1 MRLAA
6 QAYRP
11 RSAITAYGR
20 GLVTTVHGPS
30 KFMTHARQPESLRD
44 RGQDGCEHA
53 RLIRY
58 QHQALQP
65 GLPGCRKLVDI
76 TLHPKH
82 SFAACAQIQASVAHV
97 DDMVRAISRAKL
109 EHVARPHWGAIN
121 ENLGQALATKH
132 FQAPSD
138 PLKLSTSLSSDKSE
152 YPPIPCMLA
161 HLHRSACKHDT
172 AGKAG

>member
-30 KFMTHARQPESLRD
+30 KIMTHALQPKGLRD

-65 GLPGCRKLVDI
+65 RFSGCFKLVGSSQ
-76 TLHPKH
+76 HPNGI
-82 SFAACAQIQASVAHV
+82 FAGRAQIRASVDHV
-97 DDMVRAISRAKL
+97 NDMVRAINRAKL
-109 EHVARPHWGAIN
+109 EHVARPH
-121 ENLGQALATKH
+121 
-132 FQAPSD
+132 
-138 PLKLSTSLSSDKSE
+138 
-152 YPPIPCMLA
+152 
-161 HLHRSACKHDT
+161 
-172 AGKAG
+172 